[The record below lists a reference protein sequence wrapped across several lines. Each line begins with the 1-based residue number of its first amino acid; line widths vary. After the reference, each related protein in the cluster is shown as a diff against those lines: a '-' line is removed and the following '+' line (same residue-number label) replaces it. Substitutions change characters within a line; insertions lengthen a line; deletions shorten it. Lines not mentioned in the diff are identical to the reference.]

1 MRAKM
6 NHESATDGY
15 GVAIIGAG
23 PYGLSIAA
31 HLRQRGIPF
40 RIFGTPMRS
49 WTREM
54 PKDMRLKSEGFA
66 SNLSDPTGRHTLKQF
81 CTDQGLPY
89 ADMGLPTPRETL
101 ARYGLAFRAALVPE
115 VEEREV
121 RALDR
126 QGDGF
131 RLELD
136 DGEIVFAST
145 VVVAVGLTY
154 FQWIPEQ
161 LRGLGPFVSHSAAHY
176 DLDGFRGRQVAVIGG
191 GASAVDLA
199 GLLNEAGAHVQLF
212 VRGNRLEIHK
222 EGSSSRSLLDRV
234 NAPFS
239 GIGPGWRNLMFTEF
253 PNIYH
258 YFPEETRHRIAMK
271 TVGPA
276 GCWFMRDRVEGRLPI
291 HLNHTIAQAQAVGSR
306 IELRFGTTSGKE
318 HIDTFDHVIAATG
331 YRYNLRRIAFLSNA
345 LQEQLRSRFGTPIL
359 DSDFQ
364 SSVPGLHF
372 VGAISL
378 NSFGPVVRFIYG
390 TRFTAH
396 RLAAALAVERRRF
409 SSNGPNRLAGA
420 AS

>member
-1 MRAKM
+1 VRI
-6 NHESATDGY
+6 NHEPVAAGS

-31 HLRQRGIPF
+31 HLRQHGIPF

-54 PKDMRLKSEGFA
+54 PKDMLLKSEGFA
-66 SNLSDPTGRHTLKQF
+66 SNLSDPNGQYTLKQF
-81 CTDQGLPY
+81 CVDQGLPY
-89 ADMGLPTPRETL
+89 ADIGLPTPRATL
-101 ARYGLAFRAALVPE
+101 ARYGLAFQAALVPE
-115 VEEREV
+115 VEDREV

-126 QGDGF
+126 QGEGF

-136 DGEIVFAST
+136 NGEVVFAGT
-145 VVVAVGLTY
+145 VVVAVGLAY

-161 LRGLGPFVSHSAAHY
+161 LRGLERFVSHSAAHY
-176 DLDGFRGRQVAVIGG
+176 DLDGFRGRDVAVIGG

-212 VRGNRLEIHK
+212 VRGNRLEIHR

-239 GIGPGWRNLMFTEF
+239 GIGPGWRNLVFTEF
-253 PNIYH
+253 PNIYRH
-258 YFPEETRHRIAMK
+258 FPEETRHRIAMK

-276 GCWFMRDRVEGRLPI
+276 GGWFMRDRVEGRLPI
-291 HLNHTIAQAQAVGSR
+291 HLGHTIAQAQPMGDRV
-306 IELRFGTTSGKE
+306 ELRFGTTSGKE
-318 HIDTFDHVIAATG
+318 HISTFDHVIAATG
-331 YRYNLRRIAFLSNA
+331 YRYDLRQIAFLRDA
-345 LQEQLRSRFGTPIL
+345 LLEQLRSRFGTPIL
-359 DSDFQ
+359 GSDFQ

-372 VGAISL
+372 VGAVSL

-390 TRFTAH
+390 TRFTAR
-396 RLAAALAVERRRF
+396 RLAAALAVKRRRF
-409 SSNGPNRLAGA
+409 SSGAHNRLARE